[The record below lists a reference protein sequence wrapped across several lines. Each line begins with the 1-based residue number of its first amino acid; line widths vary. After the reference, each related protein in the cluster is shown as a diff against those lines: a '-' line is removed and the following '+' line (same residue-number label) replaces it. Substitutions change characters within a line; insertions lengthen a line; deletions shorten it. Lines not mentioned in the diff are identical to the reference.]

1 MAKKKDEPWLGLP
14 KALQLV
20 KKDWPTAPQS
30 AIRQAVVDGVVAST
44 RSSNKPSARYY
55 VRWSELKNYVDG
67 LQRS

>member
-14 KALQLV
+14 KALQQV
-20 KKDWPTAPQS
+20 RSEWPNAPLS
-30 AIRQAVVDGVVAST
+30 AIRQAVVDGAVAST

-55 VRWSELKNYVDG
+55 VRWSVLKKYVDG